1 MATTEDT
8 VALQKGA
15 IAPAQKEQTGSSKAV
30 SLIDSLLNKPSLPVG
45 TTISPTL
52 QNVGTN
58 ELMAT
63 QGVTG
68 TLAAA
73 TPTAPTAPTIATP
86 TGVTAG
92 TQIATPTA
100 QAAAQFTAAQV
111 AGQTPTMTAATG
123 TVTQSYDC
131 SYRCYHI

>member
-30 SLIDSLLNKPSLPVG
+30 SLIDSLLNKASLPVG

-58 ELMAT
+58 ELMGTSGLTTTVQAT
-63 QGVTG
+63 
-68 TLAAA
+68 

-86 TGVTAG
+86 TATTA
-92 TQIATPTA
+92 TTSTATN
-100 QAAAQFTAAQV
+100 
-111 AGQTPTMTAATG
+111 
-123 TVTQSYDC
+123 Y
-131 SYRCYHI
+131 